1 MSQVTIMK
9 DAIKESRECEI
20 LNKELLE
27 SNKAKNEKIN
37 SLKNQEKMLLDQ
49 VSRKDQYIEKL
60 KERIQLIEYNS
71 SPKTD
76 NNKLEEV
83 QSKYKALKV

>member
-83 QSKYKALKV
+83 QGKYKALKV

>member
-27 SNKAKNEKIN
+27 SNKAKNEKLN
-37 SLKNQEKMLLDQ
+37 SLKN
-49 VSRKDQYIEKL
+49 
-60 KERIQLIEYNS
+60 
-71 SPKTD
+71 
-76 NNKLEEV
+76 
-83 QSKYKALKV
+83 

>member
-1 MSQVTIMK
+1 MQNEIEHLKIEKLKAEDLNKKIMSQVTIMK

-37 SLKNQEKMLLDQ
+37 SLKN
-49 VSRKDQYIEKL
+49 
-60 KERIQLIEYNS
+60 
-71 SPKTD
+71 
-76 NNKLEEV
+76 
-83 QSKYKALKV
+83 